1 MRNWQMKID
10 CHGRSEG
17 KVQWLEQIPKCSTSQ
32 AGEYLHI
39 VVAGVRD
46 IKMFLC
52 MHIYT
57 ITFYWCIS
65 CAFCWCRSPV
75 TLQISCIFIRILA
88 SNWHAL
94 RSAFLGVILLFF
106 HQPQPFPPPKKN
118 SFVRLPTRPT
128 ENTWGSRN
136 SPTWPKECRNFQRIS
151 TNQVVLS
158 ENHPGPN
165 LLPLWMLFLETKAT
179 NCNRWISGRFQQTQ
193 PSKNHCRIWDP
204 NISLNV
210 VVGPCNLVFQ
220 PGVPIAEY
228 LADNI
233 KTMMTRKNALVP
245 KKMEI
250 RSTYSEAT
258 SDVVVC
264 K

>member
-1 MRNWQMKID
+1 
-10 CHGRSEG
+10 
-17 KVQWLEQIPKCSTSQ
+17 
-32 AGEYLHI
+32 
-39 VVAGVRD
+39 
-46 IKMFLC
+46 
-52 MHIYT
+52 MH
-57 ITFYWCIS
+57 FMC
-65 CAFCWCRSPV
+65 FFWCRSPV
-75 TLQISCIFIRILA
+75 TLQIFCIFYQNSCFKLTC
-88 SNWHAL
+88 SEEC
-94 RSAFLGVILLFF
+94 FLGCHPSFLPSTSTVSQKKPRCDSQHDPLKTPEGRGI
-106 HQPQPFPPPKKN
+106 HQPGP
-118 SFVRLPTRPT
+118 
-128 ENTWGSRN
+128 SRN
-136 SPTWPKECRNFQRIS
+136 AGMQRIS

-165 LLPLWMLFLETKAT
+165 LLPLWMIFLETKAT

-233 KTMMTRKNALVP
+233 KTMMTRKKCTGT